1 MPGPNLP
8 APDELF
14 EIDTWRHRW
23 PSGTHKAELCHGVLV
38 YSGEF
43 DQRDV
48 ETARRT
54 YPGRQV
60 VLNEG
65 GGIEVH
71 PAGDGP
77 PRSIFETFLARLA
90 REGDPIREG

>member
-1 MPGPNLP
+1 MSGPDLP

-14 EIDTWRHRW
+14 AIDMWLHRW
-23 PSGTHKAELCHGVLV
+23 PSATHKAELFHGVLV

-54 YPGRQV
+54 YPGRQIL
-60 VLNEG
+60 LNEG

-71 PAGDGP
+71 PAGDGE
-77 PRSIFETFLARLA
+77 PRSVFETFLEQLDQ
-90 REGDPIREG
+90 EWG

>member
-1 MPGPNLP
+1 MTGPDLP

-14 EIDTWRHRW
+14 EIEMWRYRW
-23 PSGTHKAELCHGVLV
+23 PSGTFKAELFAGVLV

-43 DQRDV
+43 DERDV

-54 YPGRQV
+54 YPGRQI
-60 VLNEG
+60 VLNDG

-71 PAGDGP
+71 PGGDAE
-77 PRSIFETFLARLA
+77 PRSVFETFLEQLK
-90 REGDPIREG
+90 RERG

>member
-1 MPGPNLP
+1 MTGPDLP

-14 EIDTWRHRW
+14 EIDVWLHRW
-23 PSGTHKAELCHGVLV
+23 PSATHKAELIGGVLV

-43 DQRDV
+43 DERDV
-48 ETARRT
+48 ETALRT

-65 GGIEVH
+65 GGLEIH
-71 PAGDGP
+71 PAGDSQ
-77 PRSIFETFLARLA
+77 PRSIFVTFLERL
-90 REGDPIREG
+90 EGEPGSAI

>member
-1 MPGPNLP
+1 MTGPDLPG
-8 APDELF
+8 PDELF
-14 EIDTWRHRW
+14 EIDMWLHRW
-23 PSGTHKAELCHGVLV
+23 PSATHKAELFLGVLA

-43 DQRDV
+43 DERDV

-71 PAGDGP
+71 PAGDAP
-77 PRSIFETFLARLA
+77 PRSIFTTYLEQLE
-90 REGDPIREG
+90 RERGAAT